1 MEIQN
6 KFGNI
11 VKVFANIFEPEAYDQ
26 IERLANS
33 EAYGHAKIR
42 VMPDAHTGK
51 GCVVGTTI
59 QLTDKVTPNLVGV
72 DIGCGMQVTKLE
84 EKEIDLQ
91 KLDRFIRENIPT
103 GFNIRDTPLPQAA
116 WFRSEKMHCAAC
128 LNTDIVTMNS
138 IGTLGGGNHFIE
150 IDRSDDGDLYLV
162 IHSGSRNLGVRVCQ
176 YYQHLAIMEDGNR
189 DLRLQRAE
197 LIERLKAEGRQKDIA
212 KELARL
218 PHPTPSNKELAYLTG
233 SNFDEYIHDMQIAQQ
248 YAILNR
254 YAMTRLILN
263 GMNLHRSYSFETI
276 HNYINKKDMILRKGA
291 VSARQGEKL
300 IIPMNMRDGA
310 LLCIGKGNPDWN
322 FSAPHG
328 AGRLMSRRMAKESIS
343 MEEYEETMTGIFST
357 SVCESTIDES
367 PQAYKPMA
375 EIISQ
380 IGDTLEVK
388 EVIRPIYNF
397 KDSGVC

>member
-6 KFGNI
+6 KFGNT

-42 VMPDAHTGK
+42 VMPDAHAGK

-84 EKEIDLQ
+84 EKEIDLY

-116 WFRSEKMHCAAC
+116 WFRPEKMHCAAC

-150 IDRSDDGDLYLV
+150 IDRSDEGDLYLV

-176 YYQHLAIMEDGNR
+176 YYQHLAILEDGNR

-197 LIERLKAEGRQKDIA
+197 LIGRLKAEGRQKDIA
-212 KELARL
+212 KEIAKL
-218 PHPTPSNKELAYLTG
+218 PHPTPLHKELAYLTG
-233 SNFDEYIHDMQIAQQ
+233 SNFDEYIHDMQKVQQ

-263 GMNLHRSYSFETI
+263 GMNLHRSDSFETI

-328 AGRLMSRRMAKESIS
+328 AGRLLSRRMAKESIS
-343 MEEYEETMTGIFST
+343 LEEYQETMTGIFST
-357 SVCESTIDES
+357 SVSESTIDES

-380 IGDTLEVK
+380 IGDTVEVK